1 MYCVNEALQ
10 RLEYDLHIHLNHMRR
25 IPVEWEQIYTDRC
38 HHKSRITMRVKQ
50 DVLMG
55 GGGETMTEYRETRW
69 ADRDRPEF
77 GDLGKMMREHR
88 GE

>member
-55 GGGETMTEYRETRW
+55 GR
-69 ADRDRPEF
+69 RDDDGIPRDPLGRP
-77 GDLGKMMREHR
+77 RPA
-88 GE
+88 

>member
-1 MYCVNEALQ
+1 
-10 RLEYDLHIHLNHMRR
+10 
-25 IPVEWEQIYTDRC
+25 
-38 HHKSRITMRVKQ
+38 
-50 DVLMG
+50 
-55 GGGETMTEYRETRW
+55 MTEYRETRW